1 MLCRTWKLSAEKNIL
16 TAAGGCQEVVTVSY
30 QRCELSSIYFTSF
43 KDFA

>member
-1 MLCRTWKLSAEKNIL
+1 MPCRTWKLSAENIL

-30 QRCELSSIYFTSF
+30 QRCELSSIYFISF